1 MIRTNSV
8 ILFQG
13 DSITDA
19 GRSRE
24 DDSWL
29 GDGYPSNVNELLEDR
44 FPELNAKVLNRGI
57 SGNRAIDL
65 VNRWQEDCIELNPD
79 YVRILIGVNDTWR
92 KYDSND
98 ETSADLFRERLKTI
112 LEATFAKTSAQV
124 ILLNPF
130 LLDVNDNI
138 VKMRDD
144 LCLKQAAVAEL
155 AKEYGTKFIDLDKIF
170 RDASKKYSPSYFSL
184 DGVHPS
190 FAGHALIAEEWLKAF
205 D

>member
-1 MIRTNSV
+1 MLKANST

-29 GDGYPSNVNELLEDR
+29 GDGYPSKINELLQDG
-44 FPELNAKVLNRGI
+44 FPELNAKIINRGI

-65 VNRWQEDCIELNPD
+65 VNRWQEDCIALKPD
-79 YVRILIGVNDTWR
+79 YVSILIGVNDTWR

-98 ETSADLFRERLKTI
+98 ETPADLFRERLKTI
-112 LEATFAKTSAQV
+112 LEDTLKNTTAQI

-130 LLDVNDNI
+130 LLDVNENI
-138 VKMRDD
+138 TKMRED
-144 LCLKQAAVAEL
+144 LYPKQEAVAEL

-170 RDASKKYSPSYFSL
+170 KDASKKYSPSYFSL

-190 FAGHALIAEEWLKAF
+190 FAGHALIADEWLKAY